1 LRAGLRAIL
10 SSTPD
15 INIVGEAQDGF
26 EAKKLVDQLRPK
38 ILLLDLKMPG
48 PPPAEI
54 EKWVRSHCPETT
66 TLVLTAHDRSAY
78 LAEMMEA
85 GVAGFLTKDS
95 PSDRLIEAIRRAA
108 GGNVLFT
115 IEQIE
120 RVRRWRS
127 EIGSKLESLTK
138 REWEVLMLVKCGRTN
153 YQIADELRITETTV
167 RFHLRNIY
175 EKIHVCNRAEA
186 VKWVMQFG
194 RKAYLKR

>member
-1 LRAGLRAIL
+1 
-10 SSTPD
+10 
-15 INIVGEAQDGF
+15 
-26 EAKKLVDQLRPK
+26 
-38 ILLLDLKMPG
+38 
-48 PPPAEI
+48 
-54 EKWVRSHCPETT
+54 
-66 TLVLTAHDRSAY
+66 
-78 LAEMMEA
+78 
-85 GVAGFLTKDS
+85 
-95 PSDRLIEAIRRAA
+95 LIEAIRRAA

>member
-1 LRAGLRAIL
+1 MISLILADDHPSTRAGLRAIL

-15 INIVGEAQDGF
+15 IKIVGEAQDGF

-85 GVAGFLTKDS
+85 GVAGFLTKDA
-95 PSDRLIEAIRRAA
+95 P
-108 GGNVLFT
+108 
-115 IEQIE
+115 
-120 RVRRWRS
+120 
-127 EIGSKLESLTK
+127 
-138 REWEVLMLVKCGRTN
+138 
-153 YQIADELRITETTV
+153 
-167 RFHLRNIY
+167 
-175 EKIHVCNRAEA
+175 
-186 VKWVMQFG
+186 
-194 RKAYLKR
+194 